1 MLGQEA
7 GAGDAWMYS
16 GMTQMTILHFPSH
29 LKHLILSTN
38 SHRWVWIYTALS
50 SRNIATAPLA
60 LQCGT
65 SSSFCPVRF
74 LKSPIY
80 VYCVSK
86 SRRLFIQKQ
95 KQKCET
101 RWLNGPLHFS
111 NNCSTWANN
120 ILGRFVPSFQW
131 SKPFGGLPS
140 PDPPPASCKQV
151 LTPVVAGT
159 ESCRGPVTESAE
171 VTP

>member
-111 NNCSTWANN
+111 NNCYIWSHN
-120 ILGRFVPSFQW
+120 ILGRSVLQW
-131 SKPFGGLPS
+131 SKPFGGFPS
-140 PDPPPASCKQV
+140 PKM